1 MLQVEERQPTGQVN
15 KDEQVPPPHV
25 KKPDRPRLGCAVI
38 VEHEGKILM
47 GVRAK
52 EPFRGK
58 WVIPGGGVKFLESF
72 RETAK
77 REILEEVGIE
87 IDVDRILDVR
97 EIVTPPDEHR
107 VIIYCAARYA
117 GGQINPSSD
126 LSEVRFFTRDEVR
139 SLLAAGAVTPTVES
153 VIKESWWNDHAW

>member
-1 MLQVEERQPTGQVN
+1 MLRTEELRPTGLVSGS
-15 KDEQVPPPHV
+15 EHVHSATV

-38 VEHEGKILM
+38 VEHDGKILL

-58 WVIPGGGVKFLESF
+58 WIIPGGGVKFLESF

-87 IDVDRILDVR
+87 IDVDHVIDLY
-97 EIVTPPDEHR
+97 EIVNPPDEHR
-107 VIIYCAARYA
+107 VIIYCRARYS
-117 GGQINPSSD
+117 GGDIRPSSD
-126 LSEVRFFTRDEVR
+126 LLDAAFFTPTEVRELIA
-139 SLLAAGAVTPTVES
+139 SGEVTPTVERVLRDS
-153 VIKESWWNDHAW
+153 HWA